1 MVYPF
6 RFGNLLM
13 VKKPQGISMIKYFP
27 RTSTLNDIVSASR
40 NILRGASHY
49 PPGFNI
55 EKELLDKYFRG
66 EKTDFNQLKLDTS
79 AATSFQKKVW
89 TLTRNIPYGATRTYK
104 SLAEAMGH
112 RGYRSIGR
120 ALHDNP
126 WIIVVP
132 CHRVIR
138 SDGGLGGFGAG
149 LKLKQYLIEMEKR
162 PKSS

>member
-1 MVYPF
+1 
-6 RFGNLLM
+6 M
-13 VKKPQGISMIKYFP
+13 VKKPQGISMIKHYPQSSSF
-27 RTSTLNDIVSASR
+27 NDIVSASR
-40 NILRGASHY
+40 KILLGIDCR
-49 PPGFNI
+49 PGDFNT
-55 EKELLDKYFRG
+55 EKDLLDKYFRG

-79 AATSFQKKVW
+79 AASRFQKKVW
-89 TLTRNIPYGATRTYK
+89 ALTRKIPYGATRTYK

-149 LKLKQYLIEMEKR
+149 LKLKQYLLEMEKR
-162 PKSS
+162 PKSN